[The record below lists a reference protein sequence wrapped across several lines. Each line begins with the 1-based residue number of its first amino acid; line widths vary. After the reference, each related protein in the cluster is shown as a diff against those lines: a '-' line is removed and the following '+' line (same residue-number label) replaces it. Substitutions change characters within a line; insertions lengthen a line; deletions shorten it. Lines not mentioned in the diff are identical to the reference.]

1 MPIELQEKNTSTW
14 IKISCQKQKQRQTAV
29 EKKRIVQSYHLH
41 TWSRSGYVAHILTV
55 LEQISRTKLTP
66 AISVCLGLIS
76 NAQRVQWILGEF
88 SRAILLL
95 LGQLYSSICISF
107 PWEVMNQGHM
117 LAQDLALPAIS
128 ILPDLVTQILHPLS
142 T

>member
-1 MPIELQEKNTSTW
+1 MPIELQKKNTNTQ

-29 EKKRIVQSYHLH
+29 EKKIIVQPHHLH
-41 TWSRSGYVAHILTV
+41 TWTRSGYVAPILTV
-55 LEQISRTKLTP
+55 LEQISRTKPTP
-66 AISVCLGLIS
+66 AISIYLGLIS
-76 NAQRVQWILGEF
+76 NAQWILGEF

-95 LGQLYSSICISF
+95 LGQPCSSICIPFS
-107 PWEVMNQGHM
+107 WGVMDQGHM
-117 LAQDLALPAIS
+117 LAQDLVLPAIT